1 MNRLIPW
8 LALSLTGAPA
18 CAQPAPDDFAYGYR
32 IETPQAGAVYELVLP
47 EPLYSGVVRADLG
60 DIAVFNA
67 AGEPVPHALRG
78 ATQAPPA
85 PPDPQS
91 LPLYPLY
98 ENEQEIPRQ
107 LAVKLRADLR
117 DAVVEL
123 DTAPR
128 PETDGSAVAYIVD
141 TRAVEEP
148 IERLEV
154 DWISPTENRIAG
166 VSVQSSDDLAHWRT
180 LSARTALARLD
191 YAGNRLS
198 QNLIDIHGRQGKYL
212 KLSWLNEADGAQIIA
227 LRAQFAP
234 RDGAPARQR
243 SLFGGTRADT
253 RSGPAFEYK
262 LPGYLPVE
270 TVNLELEQVN
280 SLLEATVYS
289 RADPEQSWRRRCGG
303 LFYRLQF
310 PQAELKNPDI
320 GVAKTSDRYWRVEYD
335 PQASSPG
342 AEIPTLEVG
351 WRARRLVFLARGEGP
366 FSLYYGS
373 ARVQARQA
381 PVNSLIE
388 NLRHAADTL
397 PLQPAQPGRP
407 VAGNPDALSPPPAPL
422 PWRTWLLW
430 GSLIIGVLVLGGMAW
445 RLYRQM

>member
-1 MNRLIPW
+1 MRSLILC
-8 LALSLTGAPA
+8 LALSLAGASA
-18 CAQPAPDDFAYGYR
+18 CAQPVPDDFAWGYR
-32 IETPQAGAVYELVLP
+32 IETPQAGAMYELVLP
-47 EPLYSGVVRADLG
+47 EPVYSGAVRADLG

-78 ATQAPPA
+78 ATRVPPA

-98 ENEQEIPRQ
+98 GSEQAIPRQ

-123 DTAPR
+123 DAAPQ
-128 PETDGSAVAYIVD
+128 PETDGAAVAYIVD
-141 TRAVEEP
+141 TRGVEEP
-148 IERLEV
+148 VERLEV
-154 DWISPTENRIAG
+154 DWVSPAENRIAG
-166 VSVQSSDDLAHWRT
+166 ISVQSSDDLAHWRT

-198 QNLIDIHGRQGKYL
+198 QNHIDIHGRPGKYL
-212 KLSWLNEADGAQIIA
+212 KLSWVNGADGAQIIA
-227 LRAQFAP
+227 VRAQFAP
-234 RDGAPARQR
+234 RDGAPDRQR
-243 SLFGGTRADT
+243 SLFGGARVDT
-253 RSGPAFEYK
+253 RSGPGFEYE

-270 TVNLELEQVN
+270 TVNLALEQAN
-280 SLLEATVYS
+280 SLLQATVYS
-289 RADPEQSWRRRCGG
+289 RADPQQPWRRHCGA

-310 PQAELKNPDI
+310 PQAELENPDI
-320 GVAKTSDRYWRVEYD
+320 DVTKTSDRYWRVEYD
-335 PQASSPG
+335 PQVSSP
-342 AEIPTLEVG
+342 ATQVPALEVG
-351 WRARRLVFLARGEGP
+351 WRAHRLVFLARGQGP

-373 ARVQARQA
+373 ARVKAPQA

-388 NLRHAADTL
+388 NLERASDAP
-397 PLQPAQPGRP
+397 PLQTAKAGPTLT
-407 VAGNPDALSPPPAPL
+407 GNPDALSPPPASL

-430 GSLIIGVLVLGGMAW
+430 GSLITGVLVLGVMAW